1 MLLKIFL
8 TMTIT
13 FSVSAKKI
21 DILFMG
27 DSLTEG
33 YGVSKKESYPEL
45 VMNKLL
51 KKYPQVTFL
60 NGSISGS
67 TSASA
72 MSRLKWFSKV
82 SPKIVILALGGNDGL
97 RGVPVKETKKNL
109 SEAIRF
115 AKSKGSHVVLAGMMA
130 PPNYGKK
137 YAKDFSSQ
145 YAELSKKHSVSLIPF
160 LLEGVAGEKKYNQN
174 DGIHPNASGHK
185 LMMDLVYPFV
195 KKAYENATKSQ

>member
-1 MLLKIFL
+1 L
-8 TMTIT
+8 
-13 FSVSAKKI
+13 
-21 DILFMG
+21 
-27 DSLTEG
+27 
-33 YGVSKKESYPEL
+33 
-45 VMNKLL
+45 
-51 KKYPQVTFL
+51 
-60 NGSISGS
+60 
-67 TSASA
+67 
-72 MSRLKWFSKV
+72 FSKV